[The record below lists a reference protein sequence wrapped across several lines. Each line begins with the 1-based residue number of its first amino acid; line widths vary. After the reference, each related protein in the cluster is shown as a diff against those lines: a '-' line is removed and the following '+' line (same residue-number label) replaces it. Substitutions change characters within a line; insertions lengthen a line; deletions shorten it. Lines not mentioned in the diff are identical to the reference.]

1 MVAPR
6 KGPPHLDQVV
16 EGGDPDRP
24 GPHREVGGGP
34 LQLVERR
41 RSGRRAEPPSDSSHR
56 VDPPRS
62 EAVDGRLQSNPVHA
76 VTGDHQLHV
85 AGGSRASLDALGS
98 RPDQHE
104 ANQAGGQYLEDPA
117 RPKPGARDPV
127 QGRPAEE
134 RTDGLA
140 VNLDPE
146 RGDHGQRSSARSEER
161 LQGVDAGHD
170 QA

>member
-1 MVAPR
+1 VVAPR

-62 EAVDGRLQSNPVHA
+62 EAVDGRLQPDPVHA
-76 VTGDHQLHV
+76 VTGHHHLHV
-85 AGGSRASLDALGS
+85 VGGSRASLDALGS

-104 ANQAGGQYLEDPA
+104 ANPPGGQDLEDPA